1 MAFMRS
7 VQMIACP
14 FDSNQLLD
22 RHCIDLLTKK
32 DVPMAGFPC
41 LQVCC
46 VLGHLSFTFGGEFVC
61 GRQRVKR
68 SRLARMRSAAIIRV
82 NSSCGYKVSNR
93 AFRSLFV
100 LRLVFKNLGIHFC
113 SFNLTSRV

>member
-1 MAFMRS
+1 MMICAEVYREFVATRELLIWSMAFMRS

-32 DVPMAGFPC
+32 DVPLAGFPC

-46 VLGHLSFTFGGEFVC
+46 MLEHFSFTFGGEFV
-61 GRQRVKR
+61 
-68 SRLARMRSAAIIRV
+68 
-82 NSSCGYKVSNR
+82 
-93 AFRSLFV
+93 
-100 LRLVFKNLGIHFC
+100 
-113 SFNLTSRV
+113 

>member
-32 DVPMAGFPC
+32 YVPTGQDFLAC
-41 LQVCC
+41 KYAAY
-46 VLGHLSFTFGGEFVC
+46 LGT
-61 GRQRVKR
+61 
-68 SRLARMRSAAIIRV
+68 LASHSAA
-82 NSSCGYKVSNR
+82 SS
-93 AFRSLFV
+93 FV
-100 LRLVFKNLGIHFC
+100 DGRE
-113 SFNLTSRV
+113 

>member
-1 MAFMRS
+1 MLS
-7 VQMIACP
+7 VQMSACP

-32 DVPMAGFPC
+32 YVLTAVG
-41 LQVCC
+41 C
-46 VLGHLSFTFGGEFVC
+46 VLGHFILASHSAASLFVDS
-61 GRQRVKR
+61 RVKR
-68 SRLARMRSAAIIRV
+68 SRLVCMRSAALIRV

-113 SFNLTSRV
+113 SFSSTPRV

>member
-1 MAFMRS
+1 MRS

-22 RHCIDLLTKK
+22 RHCIDLLNKK
-32 DVPMAGFPC
+32 DVTIAGFPC
-41 LQVCC
+41 LQVC
-46 VLGHLSFTFGGEFVC
+46 
-61 GRQRVKR
+61 
-68 SRLARMRSAAIIRV
+68 
-82 NSSCGYKVSNR
+82 SCGYKISNR

-113 SFNLTSRV
+113 LFSLTSRV

>member
-32 DVPMAGFPC
+32 YVPTGQDFPAFKYAAC
-41 LQVCC
+41 L
-46 VLGHLSFTFGGEFVC
+46 GT
-61 GRQRVKR
+61 
-68 SRLARMRSAAIIRV
+68 LASHSAAT
-82 NSSCGYKVSNR
+82 
-93 AFRSLFV
+93 LFV
-100 LRLVFKNLGIHFC
+100 DGRE
-113 SFNLTSRV
+113 